1 MRARLA
7 AGGFGIAFGFLIT
20 WGQFSDPARIR
31 EMLLLEDPYL
41 YLMMASAIAVAFVGL
56 VVLRR
61 RRARTLLTGEPI
73 ILERSKLERRHIVG
87 AATFGL
93 GWAITA
99 SCPAP
104 VAAQLAEGV
113 GWSLLTLAG
122 ILIGVELY
130 LRGQD
135 RTIRIPKFHRG
146 RPTPSSGRLPRGSI
160 QSTS

>member
-1 MRARLA
+1 MRARFA

-20 WGQFSDPARIR
+20 WGQFSSPARIR
-31 EMLLLEDPYL
+31 EMLLLEDAYL
-41 YLMMASAIAVAFVGL
+41 YLMMCSAIAVASLGL
-56 VVLRR
+56 MILRR
-61 RRARTLLTGEPI
+61 RRTRTLLTGEPI
-73 ILERSKLERRHIVG
+73 DTRRSRPERRHIAG

-104 VAAQLAEGV
+104 VAAQLAQGI

-122 ILIGVELY
+122 ILVGVELY

-135 RTIRIPKFHRG
+135 RALSLTGHQLRTRSHGAANSAR
-146 RPTPSSGRLPRGSI
+146 
-160 QSTS
+160 

>member
-1 MRARLA
+1 MRTRLA
-7 AGGFGIAFGFLIT
+7 AGGFGVAFGFLIT

-41 YLMMASAIAVAFVGL
+41 YLMMLSAIGVAFVGL
-56 VVLRR
+56 LILRR
-61 RRARTLLTGEPI
+61 RRARALLTGEPI
-73 ILERSKLERRHIVG
+73 VVERSRVERRHIVG

-104 VAAQLAEGV
+104 VAAQLAQGV

-122 ILIGVELY
+122 ILIGVEFY
-130 LRGQD
+130 LRGHD
-135 RTIRIPKFHRG
+135 RAVRLPNHQAD
-146 RPTPSSGRLPRGSI
+146 SADLSGRLPR
-160 QSTS
+160 TSPNPS

>member
-1 MRARLA
+1 MSTRLA

-41 YLMMASAIAVAFVGL
+41 YLMMFSAIAVAFVGL
-56 VVLRR
+56 VILRR

-73 ILERSKLERRHIVG
+73 ACERSKLERRHIVG

-104 VAAQLAEGV
+104 VAAQFAEGV

-122 ILIGVELY
+122 IVIGVELY
-130 LRGQD
+130 LRGS
-135 RTIRIPKFHRG
+135 K
-146 RPTPSSGRLPRGSI
+146 LPVA
-160 QSTS
+160 